1 MLLKA
6 RLHDLLAGLATWW
19 RANTRIIVA
28 AALSALV
35 AAAAVF
41 AVEEMRLR
49 DDRIVARNREA
60 RIEAVLTAP
69 DADLKTTAVR
79 DGGTLTLVRSSGED
93 SAVMVLS
100 KAKPVGPFRRYQIWL
115 IEGANARPVGLLDP
129 DQTDVT
135 LVIEDLRGMNV
146 LGVTIEDAVGT
157 NSPTLPLVAEIALS

>member
-1 MLLKA
+1 MLLRA

-19 RANTRIIVA
+19 RANTKTVVV

-35 AAAAVF
+35 CAAAVF
-41 AVEEMRLR
+41 AIEEMRLR
-49 DDRIVARNREA
+49 DDRIVARDREA

-69 DADLKTTAVR
+69 DAALKTTAVT

-93 SAVMVLS
+93 LAVIFLS

-115 IEGANARPVGLLDP
+115 IEGANSRPVGLLDP

-146 LGVTIEDAVGT
+146 LGVTIEEGAGA
-157 NSPTLPLVAEIALS
+157 NSPTLPLVAEIPLA

>member
-1 MLLKA
+1 VLLRA
-6 RLHDLLAGLATWW
+6 RLRDLLGGLTTWW
-19 RANTRIIVA
+19 RANTKTVVV
-28 AALSALV
+28 AALSAVV

-41 AVEEMRLR
+41 AIEEMRLR
-49 DDRIVARNREA
+49 DDRIVARDREA

-69 DADLKTTAVR
+69 DAALKTTALR
-79 DGGTLTLVRSSGED
+79 DGGTLTLVRSAGDD

-100 KAKPVGPFRRYQIWL
+100 KAKPVGPLSRYQIWL

-146 LGVTIEDAVGT
+146 LGVTIEDGSGT
-157 NSPTLPLVAEIALS
+157 NSPTLPFVAEIALS

>member
-1 MLLKA
+1 MLLRA
-6 RLHDLLAGLATWW
+6 RLHDLLAGHTTWW
-19 RANTRIIVA
+19 RANTKTVVVA
-28 AALSALV
+28 VLSALV

-69 DADLKTTAVR
+69 DAALKTTALT
-79 DGGTLTLVRSSGED
+79 DGGTLTLVRSAGED
-93 SAVMVLS
+93 SAVIFLS
-100 KAKPVGPFRRYQIWL
+100 QAKPVGPFRQYQIWL
-115 IEGANARPVGLLDP
+115 IEGANARSVGLLEP

-146 LGVTIEDAVGT
+146 LGVTIEDAPGA
-157 NSPTLPLVAEIALS
+157 NSPTLPLAAEIALS

>member
-1 MLLKA
+1 MLLRA

-19 RANTRIIVA
+19 RANTKTVVVA
-28 AALSALV
+28 ALAAVV
-35 AAAAVF
+35 ASAAVF

-69 DADLKTTAVR
+69 DAALKTTALR
-79 DGGTLTLVRSSGED
+79 DGGTLTLIRSAAED

-100 KAKPVGPFRRYQIWL
+100 KAKPVGPRSRYQIWL
-115 IEGANARPVGLLDP
+115 LEGANARAVGLLEP

-135 LVIEDLRGMNV
+135 LVIEDVRGMNV
-146 LGVTIEDAVGT
+146 LGVTIEEGAGA

>member
-1 MLLKA
+1 MLLRA
-6 RLHDLLAGLATWW
+6 RLHDLLAGLVTWW
-19 RANTRIIVA
+19 RANTRTVVVA
-28 AALSALV
+28 VLSALV

-49 DDRIVARNREA
+49 DDRIVARDREA

-69 DADLKTTAVR
+69 DAALKTTALR
-79 DGGTLTLVRSSGED
+79 DGGTLTLVRSNGSD

-100 KAKPVGPFRRYQIWL
+100 KAKPVGPFNRYQIWL
-115 IEGANARPVGLLDP
+115 IEGANSRPVGLLDP

-146 LGVTIEDAVGT
+146 LGVTIEEGAGA
-157 NSPTLPLVAEIALS
+157 NSPTLPLVAEIPLT

>member
-1 MLLKA
+1 MLLRA
-6 RLHDLLAGLATWW
+6 RLHDLFAGLTTWW
-19 RANTRIIVA
+19 RANTKTVVV
-28 AALSALV
+28 AALSAVV

-49 DDRIVARNREA
+49 DDRIVARDREA

-69 DADLKTTAVR
+69 DAALKTTTLP

-100 KAKPVGPFRRYQIWL
+100 KAKPVGPSRRYQIWL

-146 LGVTIEDAVGT
+146 LGVTIEEGAGT
-157 NSPTLPLVAEIALS
+157 NSPTLPLVAEIALT